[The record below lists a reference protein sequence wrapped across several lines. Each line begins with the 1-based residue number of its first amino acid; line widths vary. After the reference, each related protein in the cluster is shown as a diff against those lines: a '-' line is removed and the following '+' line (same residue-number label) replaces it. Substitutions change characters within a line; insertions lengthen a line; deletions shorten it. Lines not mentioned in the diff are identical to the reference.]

1 MNSGPIDQNCALS
14 GPCPIQHFRTQIAH
28 ACMPLVPG
36 NFECSLSTLQNNRP
50 LVAGYSGISQ
60 SLCLTLKCNDII
72 QSEHNFKPMQINT
85 IIFINNLDVNE
96 CERFE

>member
-1 MNSGPIDQNCALS
+1 MSQLT
-14 GPCPIQHFRTQIAH
+14 RIAPSADHVPFNIFAHKLHMH
-28 ACMPLVPG
+28 ATG
-36 NFECSLSTLQNNRP
+36 NFECSLSTLQNNRL